1 MGLVNDEDSR
11 LDFGQNENENISK
24 RNDYEICLEK
34 KS

>member
-24 RNDYEICLEK
+24 RNDFKIFEI